1 MAHNKKKTFKTPNSE
16 WVSTN
21 LMTKILGF
29 IKYVK
34 ELEKEKDMKL
44 LPIDDPNKLGVTY
57 TSHNGEV
64 AIAFFDRTRTT
75 SFMDVVK
82 KATER
87 QYDIVGEDCLYY
99 PEFVGMAICPH
110 WIRGMQNCGTLNIDM
125 FIERLDRAHLLTA

>member
-34 ELEKEKDMKL
+34 ELEQEKGMKL

-57 TSHNGEV
+57 TTHNGGV

-75 SFMDVVK
+75 SFMDVIK
-82 KATER
+82 KAEEH
-87 QYDIVGEDCLYY
+87 QNDIVGEDCLYY
-99 PEFVGMAICPH
+99 PEFVGMAICPC
-110 WIRGMQNCGTLNIDM
+110 WIRGAQNCGTLYIDM
-125 FIERLDRAHLLTA
+125 FIERLDRAHLLTV